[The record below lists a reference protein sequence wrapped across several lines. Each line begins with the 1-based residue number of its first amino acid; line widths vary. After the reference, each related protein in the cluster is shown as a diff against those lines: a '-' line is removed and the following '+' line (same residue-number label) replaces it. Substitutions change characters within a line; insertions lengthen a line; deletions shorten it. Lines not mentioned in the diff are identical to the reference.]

1 MFALKKERKTPEHII
16 QQAKIEI
23 QHIFNNVSG
32 VNFIMMCSTDGFELT
47 TLYKKDSFNRT
58 KLAAVSSSIV
68 AMISA
73 FMHEIDLKGCQSI
86 TLDAENGKA
95 ILNAIPNKNYPMIM
109 VALTSKDIL
118 LGQALFF
125 IKKCTEDIVLS
136 DSHYTN

>member
-1 MFALKKERKTPEHII
+1 MPMFALKKERKTPEHII

-58 KLAAVSSSIV
+58 KLAAVSSSLH
-68 AMISA
+68 AMVSA
-73 FMHEIDLKGCQSI
+73 LMTELQLIECQSI

-95 ILNAIPNKNYPMIM
+95 ILTSIPNAQYPMII
-109 VALTSKDIL
+109 VVLAEKDIL
-118 LGQALFF
+118 LGQLLHALKRSSKSISEF
-125 IKKCTEDIVLS
+125 
-136 DSHYTN
+136 